1 MQIHEREN
9 RVWNV
14 VLLEIIHLLLHRHD
28 PAAVFECVDA
38 SKRESKAKAFSS
50 ALSKC
55 SLKPNLPSRH
65 GRFGGK
71 PPRSNTRTYTL
82 VRAHPSERNGTSA
95 SKASGSIPAEGA
107 STRGLDRSAAA
118 HALTSLASHGA
129 SRRGRTA
136 LGRRIGGVHL
146 WQERSS

>member
-95 SKASGSIPAEGA
+95 SKASGSIPAEGT

>member
-1 MQIHEREN
+1 MVMLGTMRMAADGKLRGHSSRAFVGSLTPSGVVQIHEREN

-38 SKRESKAKAFSS
+38 SKKESKAKAFSS

-71 PPRSNTRTYTL
+71 SPRSNTHSRA
-82 VRAHPSERNGTSA
+82 RAHPSAMAYLHRKRA
-95 SKASGSIPAEGA
+95 VVFPRRARVLVDSKVAQQH
-107 STRGLDRSAAA
+107 T
-118 HALTSLASHGA
+118 H
-129 SRRGRTA
+129 
-136 LGRRIGGVHL
+136 
-146 WQERSS
+146 

>member
-1 MQIHEREN
+1 MLGTMRMAADGKLRGHSSRAFVGSLTPSGVVQIHEREN

-38 SKRESKAKAFSS
+38 SKKESKAKAFSS

-71 PPRSNTRTYTL
+71 SPRSNTHTHTL
-82 VRAHPSERNGTSA
+82 ARAHPSERNGISA
-95 SKASGSIPAEGA
+95 SKASGSSPAEGGREY
-107 STRGLDRSAAA
+107 SWTRK
-118 HALTSLASHGA
+118 
-129 SRRGRTA
+129 
-136 LGRRIGGVHL
+136 
-146 WQERSS
+146 